1 MMAKPISASAKRKG
15 RPVTTGTGTT
25 IGVRMLNAPLA
36 ALDSWIDKQKE
47 PDLSRPEAIRRL
59 VVLGLTVKAKAR
71 STGRRPR
78 AALVAD
84 LAADTIDSLPSKPIA
99 KPGHRSR
106 AQELARDAIE
116 KMGDPTASPEE
127 RDQRRR
133 RLTKGPIEFRAA
145 RVDQLKA
152 KRK

>member
-1 MMAKPISASAKRKG
+1 MMAKSISASAKRKG

-25 IGVRMLNAPLA
+25 IGVRMLDAPLA

-84 LAADTIDSLPSKPIA
+84 LAADTIDSLPA
-99 KPGHRSR
+99 ARPGRRGR